1 MDWYMLYR
9 DALLIYIYE
18 RILGIRINIRE
29 QRIDYMVKPVL
40 QLDWQFSTSF
50 FALLDA
56 QYFNES
62 QVRVMCVEK
71 NHLQ

>member
-1 MDWYMLYR
+1 MLYR

-40 QLDWQFSTSF
+40 QLD
-50 FALLDA
+50 
-56 QYFNES
+56 
-62 QVRVMCVEK
+62 
-71 NHLQ
+71 